1 MHDGLDPMVSTV
13 KLYVGKLA
21 DAHTSEE
28 EKASYIK
35 QVNEII
41 DEAVSSTREIS
52 NNLMPR
58 VIHEYGVVKAIQAF
72 CNKINLTNRIKIEFN
87 SVGVD
92 QTMDKNIQLIL
103 FRVISELINNTIKH
117 AKATLISIN
126 IEANEGKIRV
136 EFKDNGI
143 GFNTE
148 KIMSDKKIGI
158 GLKSIISRIKSI
170 NGRCQFSSEVG
181 QGFKIII
188 EI

>member
-1 MHDGLDPMVSTV
+1 
-13 KLYVGKLA
+13 LA
-21 DAHTSEE
+21 DDHASKD
-28 EKASYIK
+28 EKRNYIK
-35 QVNEII
+35 QINEII

-72 CNKINLTNRIKIEFN
+72 CNKINLTNRIKIEF
-87 SVGVD
+87 SSSGVD
-92 QTMDKNIQLIL
+92 QSMDKNIQLIL

-117 AKATLISIN
+117 AKANLITIN
-126 IEANEGKIRV
+126 IEAKDQRIRV

-143 GFNTE
+143 GFDTE
-148 KIMSDKKIGI
+148 KIMSDKRVGI

-170 NGRCQFSSEVG
+170 NGNCQFSSEEG
-181 QGFKIII
+181 SGFRIII